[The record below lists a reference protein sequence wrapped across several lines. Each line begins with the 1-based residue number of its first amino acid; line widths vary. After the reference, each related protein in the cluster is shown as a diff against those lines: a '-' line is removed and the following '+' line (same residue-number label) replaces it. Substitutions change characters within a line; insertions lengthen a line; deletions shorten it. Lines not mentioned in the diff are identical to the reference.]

1 MSSKSTPIR
10 TLFAAA
16 FLLSLASS
24 IASAQGTSVR
34 LDVGR
39 SDIKANNVEDS
50 TAIVG
55 FTLGQVITDNIR
67 AELGFRDLGG
77 FTAKRS
83 GTVAVNELNAEMF
96 ELGIAGQFPLTD
108 VVPGFYLEARV
119 GMGFFDVDGK
129 RQAVLANQSLG
140 PIERYKASGNKLYY
154 GIGAGY
160 QMTES
165 FAMGL
170 SFAEYSA
177 EQKIGAT
184 TRGIDFPTLSV
195 NATFRF

>member
-1 MSSKSTPIR
+1 MISKSFPVCALI
-10 TLFAAA
+10 AAA
-16 FLLSLASS
+16 TLLTGTVGAE
-24 IASAQGTSVR
+24 GTSIR

-39 SDIKANNVEDS
+39 SDIKALDVDDS

-67 AELGFRDLGG
+67 AEIGFRDLGG
-77 FTAKRS
+77 FTAKRT

-129 RQAVLANQSLG
+129 RQAVLANQALG

-154 GIGAGY
+154 GVGAGY
-160 QMTES
+160 QMTDS

-177 EQKIGAT
+177 EQKFGT
-184 TRGIDFPTLSV
+184 ETKGIDFPTLSV

>member
-1 MSSKSTPIR
+1 MISKSLPFCALVAIA
-10 TLFAAA
+10 TLAAGTVGA
-16 FLLSLASS
+16 E
-24 IASAQGTSVR
+24 GTSIR

-39 SDIKANNVEDS
+39 SDIKALGVDDS

-67 AELGFRDLGG
+67 AEIGFRDLGG
-77 FTAKRS
+77 FTAKRT

-129 RQAVLANQSLG
+129 RQGVLANQALG

-154 GIGAGY
+154 GVGAGY
-160 QMTES
+160 QMTDS

-177 EQKIGAT
+177 EQEIGAEIK
-184 TRGIDFPTLSV
+184 GIDFPTLSI